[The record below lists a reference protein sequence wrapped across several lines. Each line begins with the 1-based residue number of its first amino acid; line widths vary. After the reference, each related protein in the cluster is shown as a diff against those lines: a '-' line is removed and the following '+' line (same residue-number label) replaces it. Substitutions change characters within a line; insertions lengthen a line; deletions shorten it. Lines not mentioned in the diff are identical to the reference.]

1 MESAPQPGPVAPEE
15 LEAFAAGVAAAFH
28 DEMTEAQLARIRPVH
43 EHDRAL
49 AIRDEGRIVA
59 TTTIWT
65 TAVTAPGGP
74 VPMAGVTA
82 VGVRPTHRRRG
93 LLTALMRAQLD
104 GLRDGGEPLAGLWAS
119 QAEIYGRFGYGVA
132 ADAAI
137 LRVRSA
143 RAALRP
149 ELRGHGRAAALSPP
163 ADALA
168 ALRAR
173 HDRARPGRPGLLQ
186 RSDARWQRRI
196 ADPEDER
203 GGARALRA
211 VVVRDRDGEP
221 EGYALYAVT
230 PGEQDNDLAFSC
242 AVREALATGPRAA
255 AAVWEHLLGLDLVT
269 ALTWDGAPADCALVH
284 RLVDRRAVRLERTDA
299 LWLRLVDADRALAA
313 RTYARELD
321 VVLQVDDPFCPWN
334 AGRRRL
340 SAGPGGATCAPTT
353 DAPDLR
359 LGADVLGAL
368 YLGGPSAAALAAAG
382 RIEEITPGAAGVVA
396 AAFRAAREPW
406 CPEIF

>member
-1 MESAPQPGPVAPEE
+1 MHPAPQPGPVGPED
-15 LEAFAAGVAAAFH
+15 LEAFAGSVAAAFH
-28 DEMTEAQLARIRPVH
+28 DEMTEAQLERIRPIH
-43 EHDRAL
+43 EHERAL

-119 QAEIYGRFGYGVA
+119 QGEIYGRFGYGVA
-132 ADAAI
+132 SDAAT
-137 LRVRSA
+137 LRVRSD

-149 ELRGHGRAAALSPP
+149 ELRAHGRTATLSPP
-163 ADALA
+163 ADALDALA
-168 ALRAR
+168 AVHERER
-173 HDRARPGRPGLLQ
+173 PRRPGVLE
-186 RSDARWQRRI
+186 RSEARWQRRI
-196 ADPEDER
+196 ADPEEER
-203 GGARALRA
+203 HGARALRA
-211 VVVRDRDGEP
+211 VVVRGPGAKP
-221 EGYALYAVT
+221 EGYAIYAVT
-230 PGEQDNDLAFSC
+230 PGEHDADLAFAC
-242 AVREALATGPRAA
+242 TVREALATGPQAA

-269 ALTWDGAPADCALVH
+269 TLTWDGAPADCALVH
-284 RLVDRRAVRLERTDA
+284 RLVDRRAARLDRTDA
-299 LWLRLVDADRALAA
+299 LWLRLVDVDRALAA

-321 VVLQVDDPFCPWN
+321 VVLEVDDPFCPWN

-340 SAGPGGATCAPTT
+340 SAGPDGATCAPTA
-353 DAPDLR
+353 DRADLR

-368 YLGGPSAAALAAAG
+368 YLGGPSAAALADAG
-382 RIEEITPGAAGVVA
+382 RIEELGPGAVEAVG

>member
-1 MESAPQPGPVAPEE
+1 MHPAPQPGPVAPDE
-15 LEAFAAGVAAAFH
+15 LEAFAASVAAAFH
-28 DEMTEAQLARIRPVH
+28 DEMSDAQLERIRPIH
-43 EHDRAL
+43 EHERAL

-119 QAEIYGRFGYGVA
+119 RAEIYGRFGYGVA

-137 LRVRSA
+137 LRVRTD

-149 ELRGHGRAAALSPP
+149 ELRGHGRTGTLSPP
-163 ADALA
+163 PHALGG
-168 ALRAR
+168 LRAVY
-173 HDRARPGRPGLLQ
+173 DRVRPGRPGLLE
-186 RSDARWQRRI
+186 RSDARWQRRV
-196 ADPEDER
+196 ADPEEDR
-203 GGARALRA
+203 RGARALRA
-211 VVVRDRDGEP
+211 VVVRDPGGEP

-230 PGEQDNDLAFSC
+230 QGEQDGDLAFSC
-242 AVREALATGPRAA
+242 TVREALATGPRAA
-255 AAVWEHLLGLDLVT
+255 AAIWDHLLGLDLVT
-269 ALTWDGAPADCALVH
+269 TLTWDGAPADAALVH
-284 RLVDRRAVRLERTDA
+284 RVADRRAVRLERADA

-321 VVLQVDDPFCPWN
+321 VVLELDDPFCPWN

-340 SAGPGGATCAPTT
+340 SAGPHGAVCAPTT
-353 DAPDLR
+353 AGPDLR

-368 YLGGPSAAALAAAG
+368 YLGGPSAHALADAG
-382 RIEEITPGAAGVVA
+382 RIEELTPGAVDVVG

-406 CPEIF
+406 CPEVF